1 MRRIIILDVDSTRG
15 DEIVSSLIG
24 TKWDVKSTLT
34 DKVVISACGGL
45 VLDKGEYEYTDIA

>member
-1 MRRIIILDVDSTRG
+1 MRRIIILDVDSTRD

>member
-24 TKWDVKSTLT
+24 TKWDVKSILP
-34 DKVVISACGGL
+34 DQVVIDACGGL
-45 VLDKGEYEYTDIA
+45 MLDKGEYEFTEIA